1 MEQST
6 YVGLPRGKMGNKADK
21 KRLREL
27 AGEKIYKGDVVISEK
42 DEMLY
47 IPFIQSGNTDEE
59 RPWLYKGYYRMPDG
73 AIDMELKRMDGH
85 MELSVK
91 SIENYKEYIH
101 EAVGGFISKVYKE
114 SPHEAKSISIE
125 QHDEETHLL
134 QKTILSLEAE
144 LNKAKEINEKMKQV
158 ISEL

>member
-1 MEQST
+1 MEQSI

-47 IPFIQSGNTDEE
+47 IPFIQSGNPDEE

-73 AIDMELKRMDGH
+73 AIDMEL
-85 MELSVK
+85 SVK

-101 EAVGGFISKVYKE
+101 EAVEGFISKVYKE

>member
-1 MEQST
+1 
-6 YVGLPRGKMGNKADK
+6 MGNLADK
-21 KRLREL
+21 RRLRE
-27 AGEKIYKGDVVISEK
+27 AQGERIHKGESVISEK
-42 DEMLY
+42 DEVMY
-47 IPFIQSGNTDEE
+47 IPFIQSGNPDED

-73 AIDMELKRMDGH
+73 AIDMELKRMEGH

-101 EAVGGFISKVYKE
+101 EAVEGFISKVYKE

-144 LNKAKEINEKMKQV
+144 LSKAKEVNEKMKQV

>member
-1 MEQST
+1 
-6 YVGLPRGKMGNKADK
+6 MGNLADK
-21 KRLREL
+21 RRLRE
-27 AGEKIYKGDVVISEK
+27 AQGEKIHKGESVISEK
-42 DEMLY
+42 DEVMY
-47 IPFIQSGNTDEE
+47 IPFIQSGNPDED

-73 AIDMELKRMDGH
+73 AIDMELKRIKGH
-85 MELSVK
+85 IELNGK

-114 SPHEAKSISIE
+114 SPHGAKSISIE

-144 LNKAKEINEKMKQV
+144 LNKAKEINDMMKQV

>member
-47 IPFIQSGNTDEE
+47 IPFIQSGNPDEE

-73 AIDMELKRMDGH
+73 AID

-114 SPHEAKSISIE
+114 SPHGAKSISIE
-125 QHDEETHLL
+125 QHDEEPHLL

>member
-47 IPFIQSGNTDEE
+47 IPFIQSGNPDEE

-73 AIDMELKRMDGH
+73 AID

-114 SPHEAKSISIE
+114 SPHGAKSISIE

>member
-1 MEQST
+1 
-6 YVGLPRGKMGNKADK
+6 
-21 KRLREL
+21 
-27 AGEKIYKGDVVISEK
+27 
-42 DEMLY
+42 MLY
-47 IPFIQSGNTDEE
+47 IPFIQSGNPDEE

-101 EAVGGFISKVYKE
+101 EAVEGFISKVYKE

-125 QHDEETHLL
+125 QHDEETNLL

>member
-1 MEQST
+1 
-6 YVGLPRGKMGNKADK
+6 MGNLADK
-21 KRLREL
+21 RRLRE
-27 AGEKIYKGDVVISEK
+27 AQGERIHKGESVISEK
-42 DEMLY
+42 DEVMY
-47 IPFIQSGNTDEE
+47 IPFIQSGNPDED

-73 AIDMELKRMDGH
+73 AIDMELKRMEGH

-101 EAVGGFISKVYKE
+101 EAVEGFISKVYKE

-144 LNKAKEINEKMKQV
+144 LNKAKEVNEKMKQV